1 MIILLC
7 FAHLGGGSHA
17 DARPDGADSGL
28 PLQLALWV
36 LVGDSGRNAHST
48 AARALGPLGGLDQ
61 TLSVLHV
68 VPRCQTDDVT
78 LNHSPTNHCTAI

>member
-1 MIILLC
+1 MTSCLI
-7 FAHLGGGSHA
+7 HLGGESHA

-36 LVGDSGRNAHST
+36 LVGDSRRNAHST

-61 TLSVLHV
+61 TLPVLQV
-68 VPRCQTDDVT
+68 VPHCQMDDVT
-78 LNHSPTNHCTAI
+78 LNHSPINHCTAI